1 MTNRFRRE
9 YGLANSGVLLTLL
22 SPLGS
27 YQQESLISR
36 QGCIFVSNRFCFS
49 ALRFRHRSQVETYSE
64 VDRLGSAEVRLLS
77 AAMLAAK
84 SYYVT
89 IRPYPTHSLILSVP
103 PGTRLSSHQ
112 TRVRLADILLRQ
124 LKRKKG
130 APYRLPSE
138 SLHAPPLLGGKD
150 YDNFQELDWERCH
163 NLLRNIVLGDKLLI
177 RGLGA
182 LLKANMLL
190 GFCEF
195 AEAAGMQLF
204 VAMEASF
211 RLVLR
216 ELHNQ
221 GVNNPTSV
229 DAGNFIH
236 KAFGVATPA
245 EGYFVDDYE
254 NRIMTLHP
262 ESRFGT
268 WAHAP
273 LQADDVFE
281 LNENLKNL
289 FGFLILK
296 TVPSYHFHP

>member
-1 MTNRFRRE
+1 M
-9 YGLANSGVLLTLL
+9 LLTLL
-22 SPLGS
+22 SPVGS
-27 YQQESLISR
+27 YPQESLISR
-36 QGCIFVSNRFCFS
+36 QGCIFISNEICFS
-49 ALRFRHRSQVETYSE
+49 ALRFRTSLQIETHSE

-89 IRPYPTHSLILSVP
+89 VRPYPTHSLVLSVP
-103 PGTRLSSHQ
+103 SGIRISSRQ
-112 TRVRLADILLRQ
+112 ARKKMADILVRQ
-124 LKRKKG
+124 FKREMDHS
-130 APYRLPSE
+130 YRSPSE
-138 SLHAPPLLGGKD
+138 SLHVPPLLGGNS
-150 YDNFQELDWERCH
+150 YDTSRELDWERCH
-163 NLLRNIVLGDKLLI
+163 SLLRRIVLSDKLLV

-190 GFCEF
+190 HFYEF

-216 ELHNQ
+216 ELNSQ
-221 GVNNPTSV
+221 GVKNPTNI

-245 EGYFVDDYE
+245 EGYFVDDYA
-254 NRIMTLHP
+254 NRIMTMHP

-273 LQADDVFE
+273 LQADDVLE

-296 TVPSYHFHP
+296 TVPRYHLDPLGG